1 MASRRFPSAV
11 LAASALALAGLPTAA
26 SAQTG
31 TEPLV
36 CNEAQSSPRGVLDAT
51 ASTDRVPPARH
62 KDAAMAVGN
71 QNGVGLAGAAVH
83 SPALA
88 LCSAVPPPPPPPPP
102 PPFGGGD
109 GGGTV

>member
-1 MASRRFPSAV
+1 MTSRRFSSAV
-11 LAASALALAGLPTAA
+11 LAASALALAGLSGSA

-31 TEPLV
+31 SGPLI
-36 CNEAQSSPRGVLDAT
+36 CNEAQSSPRGVLQAT
-51 ASTDRVPPARH
+51 ASTDPVPPAWH

-71 QNGVGLAGAAVH
+71 QNGVGLVNAAAQ

-88 LCSAVPPPPPPPPP
+88 SCSAAPPPPPPPPP
-102 PPFGGGD
+102 PPVGGGD

>member
-1 MASRRFPSAV
+1 MTRRPR
-11 LAASALALAGLPTAA
+11 LIAASALALAGLPTAA
-26 SAQTG
+26 SAHTG

-71 QNGVGLAGAAVH
+71 QSGVGLAGAAVH

-88 LCSAVPPPPPPPPP
+88 LCSAAPPPPPPPPL
-102 PPFGGGD
+102 GGGD